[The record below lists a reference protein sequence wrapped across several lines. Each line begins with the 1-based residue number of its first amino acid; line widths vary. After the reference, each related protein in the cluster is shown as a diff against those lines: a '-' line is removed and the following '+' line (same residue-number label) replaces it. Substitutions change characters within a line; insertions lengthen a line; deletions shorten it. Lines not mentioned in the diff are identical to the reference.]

1 MTVDQLLQLE
11 DDRLETMASP
21 AFQEWAKS
29 LNVSRL
35 HVNREPLIKARLLNE
50 QYNYSRENKVA
61 SLAKF
66 LYL

>member
-1 MTVDQLLQLE
+1 MTVDQLFQLE
-11 DDRLETMASP
+11 DVRLETMASP
-21 AFQEWAKS
+21 AYQEWTKA

-35 HVNREPLIKARLLNE
+35 HVNREPLINANLLNE
-50 QYNYSRENKVA
+50 QYNYSRESKVA

>member
-1 MTVDQLLQLE
+1 MTVDQLFQLE
-11 DDRLETMASP
+11 DIRLETMASP
-21 AFQEWAKS
+21 AYQEWCKA

-35 HVNREPLIKARLLNE
+35 YVNREPLIKARLLNE

-61 SLAKF
+61 GLAKF